1 MQRRR
6 FVSLASQTAIVGAW
20 PAWALQASAQE
31 GNAPGVTDQTIQIS
45 SSVPLSGSLV
55 GFGQAVQKGA
65 GAAFAEINAQGGI
78 NGRQIRLHLVD
89 DGYETERSV
98 DNIKKIIQ
106 ERKTLALLSCVGT
119 PNNTAITPLIEAA
132 GIPHVAPITGAASLR
147 KNQQLIFHVR
157 AGYSKEVISLVQRLV
172 GMGLKGIALV
182 YLDNGYGRELQG
194 VAAAELQRLGASAA
208 AEVALDV
215 SSKNANAVLQSLKQA
230 RPSAVLLLTAGTSSL
245 DMIHGI
251 KQQLPGVLMAGLS
264 VTIQGLTLDDAA
276 SGMAVTT
283 IVPDPN
289 RGKSGLVR
297 NYQAAMQAQG
307 EQEFSQGSLEAYIN
321 AHVLAYG
328 LRLAGKEP
336 TPARV
341 RAALSS
347 IRNFDLGGFVVSYG
361 ATPPFVGS
369 RFIELGIIGRNGR
382 FVG

>member
-1 MQRRR
+1 MSRRD
-6 FVSLASQTAIVGAW
+6 FLLHSTQALAVGTM
-20 PAWALQASAQE
+20 PAWMRHSHAAETEGVGRVVTLGCSMALSGPLGAAGLEQVAGMKAAFHEINRSGGIHGREIALQVMDDAYVPARTLK
-31 GNAPGVTDQTIQIS
+31 NVT
-45 SSVPLSGSLV
+45 
-55 GFGQAVQKGA
+55 
-65 GAAFAEINAQGGI
+65 E
-78 NGRQIRLHLVD
+78 LVD
-89 DGYETERSV
+89 AQSV
-98 DNIKKIIQ
+98 FALISPMGTAN
-106 ERKTLALLSCVGT
+106 TAALL
-119 PNNTAITPLIEAA
+119 PLIEGK
-132 GIPHVAPITGAASLR
+132 GIPTVGPITGAPS
-147 KNQQLIFHVR
+147 VR
-157 AGYSKEVISLVQRLV
+157 SPEQRNLFFVRPSYADEARRLVQQMV
-172 GMGLKGIALV
+172 DMGLRRIAVV

-194 VAAAELQRLGASAA
+194 VAAAELQRLEATPA
-208 AEVALDV
+208 AELALEVKGD
-215 SSKNANAVLQSLKQA
+215 NANAVLQALKQA

-245 DMIHGI
+245 GMIQGI

-264 VTIQGLTLDDAA
+264 STIQGLKLDDAA

-289 RGKSGLVR
+289 RGKNGVVR

-361 ATPPFVGS
+361 ATPPFIGS

>member
-1 MQRRR
+1 M
-6 FVSLASQTAIVGAW
+6 
-20 PAWALQASAQE
+20 
-31 GNAPGVTDQTIQIS
+31 
-45 SSVPLSGSLV
+45 
-55 GFGQAVQKGA
+55 
-65 GAAFAEINAQGGI
+65 AAKFA
-78 NGRQIRLHLVD
+78 LHLVD
-89 DGYETERSV
+89 DGYDPERSV
-98 DNIKKIIQ
+98 ANIKNILQ
-106 ERKTLALLSCVGT
+106 ERKALALLSCVGT

-147 KNQQLIFHVR
+147 KAQQSVLHVR
-157 AGYSKEVISLVQRLV
+157 AGYSEEVISLVQRLV
-172 GMGLKGIALV
+172 GMGLKGIAVV

-194 VAAAELQRLGASAA
+194 VAAAELQRLEATPA
-208 AEVALDV
+208 AELALEVKGD
-215 SSKNANAVLQSLKQA
+215 NANAVLQALKQA

-245 DMIHGI
+245 GMIQGI

-264 VTIQGLTLDDAA
+264 STIQGLKLDDAA

-289 RGKSGLVR
+289 RGEKTAWCATTKRPCRRRGS
-297 NYQAAMQAQG
+297 
-307 EQEFSQGSLEAYIN
+307 EEFSQGSLEAYIN

-328 LRLAGKEP
+328 LRLAGEEP

-361 ATPPFVGS
+361 ATPPFIGS

>member
-6 FVSLASQTAIVGAW
+6 FVSLASQAAMVGAW
-20 PAWALQASAQE
+20 PTWALQASAQE
-31 GNAPGVTDQTIQIS
+31 NAAPGVTDQAITIS
-45 SSVPLSGSLV
+45 SSVPLSGTLV
-55 GFGQAVQKGA
+55 GFGRAIQQGA

-78 NGRQIRLHLVD
+78 YGRQLHLNLVD
-89 DGYETERSV
+89 DGYDPERSV
-98 DNIKKIIQ
+98 VNIQKIIQ

-147 KNQQLIFHVR
+147 KAQQSVFHVR
-157 AGYSKEVISLVQRLV
+157 AGYSEEVISLVQRLV
-172 GMGLKGIALV
+172 GMGLKGIAVV
-182 YLDNGYGRELQG
+182 YLENGYGRELQG
-194 VAAAELQRLGASAA
+194 VAAAELQRLDASVAT
-208 AEVALDV
+208 EVGLEV
-215 SSKNANAVLQSLKQA
+215 TGKNANTVLQALKQA

-264 VTIQGLTLDDAA
+264 STIQGLKLDDTA

-289 RGKSGLVR
+289 RGKNGVVR

-307 EQEFSQGSLEAYIN
+307 EKEFSPGTLEAYIN

-328 LRLAGKEP
+328 LRLVGKEP
-336 TPARV
+336 TLARL
-341 RAALSS
+341 RMALAS
-347 IRNFDLGGFVVSYG
+347 IRNFDLGGFVVNY
-361 ATPPFVGS
+361 AQTPPFTGS

>member
-6 FVSLASQTAIVGAW
+6 FVSLACQTAIVGAW

-31 GNAPGVTDQTIQIS
+31 GTTPGLTDQAIHIA
-45 SSVPLSGSLV
+45 SSVPLTGTLV

-78 NGRQIRLHLVD
+78 YGRQIRLHLVD
-89 DGYETERSV
+89 DGYDPERSV
-98 DNIKKIIQ
+98 ANIKNIIQ
-106 ERKTLALLSCVGT
+106 ERKALALLSCVGT

-147 KNQQLIFHVR
+147 KAQQSVFHVR
-157 AGYSKEVISLVQRLV
+157 AGYSEEVISLVQRLV
-172 GMGLKGIALV
+172 GMGLKGIAVV

-194 VAAAELQRLGASAA
+194 VAAAELQRLEATPA
-208 AEVALDV
+208 AELALEVKGD
-215 SSKNANAVLQSLKQA
+215 NANAVLQALKQA

-245 DMIHGI
+245 GMIQGI

-264 VTIQGLTLDDAA
+264 STIQGLKLDDAA

-289 RGKSGLVR
+289 RGKNGVVR

-361 ATPPFVGS
+361 ATPPFIGS

>member
-1 MQRRR
+1 M
-6 FVSLASQTAIVGAW
+6 A
-20 PAWALQASAQE
+20 
-31 GNAPGVTDQTIQIS
+31 
-45 SSVPLSGSLV
+45 
-55 GFGQAVQKGA
+55 
-65 GAAFAEINAQGGI
+65 
-78 NGRQIRLHLVD
+78 
-89 DGYETERSV
+89 
-98 DNIKKIIQ
+98 NIKNILQ
-106 ERKTLALLSCVGT
+106 ERKALALLSCVGT

-147 KNQQLIFHVR
+147 KAQQSVFHVR
-157 AGYSKEVISLVQRLV
+157 AGYSEEVISLVQRLV
-172 GMGLKGIALV
+172 GMGLKGIAVV

-194 VAAAELQRLGASAA
+194 VAAAELQRLEATPA
-208 AEVALDV
+208 AELALEVKGD
-215 SSKNANAVLQSLKQA
+215 NANAVLQALKQA
-230 RPSAVLLLTAGTSSL
+230 RPSVVLLLTAGTSSL
-245 DMIHGI
+245 SMIQGI

-264 VTIQGLTLDDAA
+264 STIQGLKLDDAA

-289 RGKSGLVR
+289 RGKNGVVR

>member
-1 MQRRR
+1 MHRRR

-78 NGRQIRLHLVD
+78 YGRQIRLHLVD

-361 ATPPFVGS
+361 ATPPFIGS

>member
-1 MQRRR
+1 M
-6 FVSLASQTAIVGAW
+6 
-20 PAWALQASAQE
+20 
-31 GNAPGVTDQTIQIS
+31 
-45 SSVPLSGSLV
+45 
-55 GFGQAVQKGA
+55 
-65 GAAFAEINAQGGI
+65 
-78 NGRQIRLHLVD
+78 
-89 DGYETERSV
+89 
-98 DNIKKIIQ
+98 
-106 ERKTLALLSCVGT
+106 
-119 PNNTAITPLIEAA
+119 
-132 GIPHVAPITGAASLR
+132 
-147 KNQQLIFHVR
+147 
-157 AGYSKEVISLVQRLV
+157 
-172 GMGLKGIALV
+172 
-182 YLDNGYGRELQG
+182 
-194 VAAAELQRLGASAA
+194 
-208 AEVALDV
+208 
-215 SSKNANAVLQSLKQA
+215 
-230 RPSAVLLLTAGTSSL
+230 LLLTAGTSSL
-245 DMIHGI
+245 SMIQGI

-264 VTIQGLTLDDAA
+264 STIQGLKLDDAA

-289 RGKSGLVR
+289 RGKNGVVR